1 MKMRIEKHFV
11 LTDEEKDLLRACAE
25 GIKCE
30 QDCRDCPFEL
40 KHDRFFDCMLEKL
53 RDIASND

>member
-1 MKMRIEKHFV
+1 MRIEKHFV
-11 LTDEEKDLLRACAE
+11 LTDKERDLLRACAE

-40 KHDRFFDCMLEKL
+40 KGDRFFDCMLEKL
-53 RDIASND
+53 SDIASND

>member
-1 MKMRIEKHFV
+1 MRIEKHFV
-11 LTDEEKDLLRACAE
+11 LTDEERKLLRACAE

-40 KHDRFFDCMLEKL
+40 KHDPHFDCLLEKL
-53 RDIASND
+53 GDIAEND

>member
-1 MKMRIEKHFV
+1 MRIEKHFI
-11 LTDEEKDLLRACAE
+11 LTEEEKKLLRACAE

-40 KHDRFFDCMLEKL
+40 KHDPHFDCLLEKL
-53 RDIASND
+53 GDIAEND

>member
-1 MKMRIEKHFV
+1 MRIEKHFV

-25 GIKCE
+25 GIQCE

-40 KHDRFFDCMLEKL
+40 TNNPYFDCMLEKMS
-53 RDIASND
+53 DIASND